1 MGSGMQSAQSGASIS
16 QAPNHHAFSKE
27 QQLSTTDT
35 ASSKYLL
42 YPAVEAL
49 VSTLSELP
57 SCDLGGS
64 VSRLLCNQARK
75 TKDRETSEVRRVKSS
90 HQKNRAILPSPHCPI

>member
-16 QAPNHHAFSKE
+16 HAPNHHAFSKE

-35 ASSKYLL
+35 ASSKFLSYS
-42 YPAVEAL
+42 AAEAP

-57 SCDLGGS
+57 SCDPGGS
-64 VSRLLCNQARK
+64 VSRLLRKARK
-75 TKDRETSEVRRVKSS
+75 TKDHETSEVGRVKSS
-90 HQKNRAILPSPHCPI
+90 HQKE